1 MTIYEI
7 VEKKLQDFPAFR
19 ERKDRAKFLSIL
31 ALRDLGL
38 EAKQKTEPLTLE
50 ELAEFSIKFS
60 SYDRAWRDCLYHNKS
75 LQGTDYLNKEELVQ
89 EKLLELGYEP
99 QIKLNI

>member
-1 MTIYEI
+1 MTIYQI

-38 EAKQKTEPLTLE
+38 EAKQKAEPLTLE
-50 ELAEFSIKFS
+50 ELADFSIKYG
-60 SYDRAWRDCLYHNKS
+60 SYERAWRDCLQHNPS
-75 LQGTDYLNKEELVQ
+75 LQGSDYLSKDELVQ
-89 EKLLELGYEP
+89 EKLLELGYGDNR
-99 QIKLNI
+99 KLKI